1 MNDIL
6 EKYEIPEG
14 ILGISSL
21 GFQGNEHLRELIV
34 PEGFTYIGSSAFC
47 RCSGLK
53 EITLPSSVNEIGPF
67 AFEYCYELVIKAP
80 AGSWAQQY
88 AEENRYRYEVVK

>member
-1 MNDIL
+1 MNDIP

-21 GFQGNEHLRELIV
+21 GFQGNVHLRELIV
-34 PEGFTYIGSSAFC
+34 PEGFIYIGSSAFSG
-47 RCSGLK
+47 CSGLK
-53 EITLPSSVNEIGPF
+53 EITLPSSVNEIDSYT
-67 AFEYCYELVIKAP
+67 FEYCYELVIKAP

-88 AEENRYRYEVVK
+88 TEDNGYRFEALE